1 MTLPK
6 NMFLSA
12 AVDVKVADFLSLP
25 PKDGV
30 KGAALT
36 LGLNS
41 DALMLNLNE
50 LPVAGL
56 VVAGLSVVAGVAEI
70 AGVVDELDEVDV
82 VEVAVA
88 VVVVVA
94 VDLATSG
101 LASLTSGKV
110 FSLSNALPAF
120 AASLA
125 LSAATSFFLPKI
137 SLTSSGTGVLSF
149 FYMKS
154 GEALLLLSV
163 LWAKSD
169 SRRNIKRMR
178 I

>member
-1 MTLPK
+1 M
-6 NMFLSA
+6 
-12 AVDVKVADFLSLP
+12 SLP

-41 DALMLNLNE
+41 DALILNLNE

-56 VVAGLSVVAGVAEI
+56 VVAGFSVVAGVVETA
-70 AGVVDELDEVDV
+70 AVVDGVTEVDV
-82 VEVAVA
+82 VEVVVA
-88 VVVVVA
+88 VVVMVV
-94 VDLATSG
+94 VLDLVSSG
-101 LASLTSGKV
+101 LTSLTSVKV

-137 SLTSSGTGVLSF
+137 SLTSSGTGVFSF
-149 FYMKS
+149 FYMKA
-154 GEALLLLSV
+154 GKALAQL
-163 LWAKSD
+163 
-169 SRRNIKRMR
+169 
-178 I
+178 